1 MCLQHCSPAHAS
13 LKGMAVPQDSCT
25 QMGRRWWPPPG
36 GVQSAAHRKCAVR
49 ARSPAKS
56 SSAKCQD
63 QSQMANLKGQAH
75 SARLKSYTPLFF
87 SPQEGWDDRNPV
99 TKFAPSAF
107 SGLLNRF
114 FCSSWMCFKNDFE
127 KTSKKLRK
135 SWILASQ
142 NFPQIHPKCLQNR
155 CFKKHA
161 IFHGFLLIFG
171 CLLQQPNL
179 KFHAPTQCFVS
190 FSQKSGVRFW
200 HAFLVQK
207 AHQKPFQDETRTL

>member
-1 MCLQHCSPAHAS
+1 MASWRPPASILEAPGS
-13 LKGMAVPQDSCT
+13 IFEAPKLDLEGFSNNFFEIFCQNAKKAKNT
-25 QMGRRWWPPPG
+25 QNACQNKTSITNAPRVGGRRCSPPG
-36 GVQSAAHRKCAVR
+36 GFQSAAHRRCAVR

-75 SARLKSYTPLFF
+75 SAKLRSYTPLFF

-114 FCSSWMCFKNDFE
+114 FCSPRMCFKNDFE

-135 SWILASQ
+135 S
-142 NFPQIHPKCLQNR
+142 
-155 CFKKHA
+155 
-161 IFHGFLLIFG
+161 
-171 CLLQQPNL
+171 
-179 KFHAPTQCFVS
+179 
-190 FSQKSGVRFW
+190 
-200 HAFLVQK
+200 
-207 AHQKPFQDETRTL
+207 

>member
-1 MCLQHCSPAHAS
+1 MWAFISPCAFSNAVLQMQAFNAWQSPNILAH
-13 LKGMAVPQDSCT
+13 KWG
-25 QMGRRWWPPPG
+25 GGGGPPLG
-36 GVQSAAHRKCAVR
+36 GVQSAAHRRCAVR
-49 ARSPAKS
+49 AGSPAKS

-63 QSQMANLKGQAH
+63 QSQMANLKSQAH
-75 SARLKSYTPLFF
+75 SARLRSYTPLFF

-114 FCSSWMCFKNDFE
+114 FCSSRVCFKNDFE

-142 NFPQIHPKCLQNR
+142 NFPKIHPKCLPNR

-161 IFHGFLLIFG
+161 IFH
-171 CLLQQPNL
+171 
-179 KFHAPTQCFVS
+179 
-190 FSQKSGVRFW
+190 
-200 HAFLVQK
+200 
-207 AHQKPFQDETRTL
+207 

>member
-1 MCLQHCSPAHAS
+1 MWGFHFPCAFCNAVLHMQAYKAWRSPNIPAH
-13 LKGMAVPQDSCT
+13 KWGGGGGPPQ
-25 QMGRRWWPPPG
+25 G
-36 GVQSAAHRKCAVR
+36 GVQSAAHRRCAVR

-114 FCSSWMCFKNDFE
+114 FCSPRMCFKNDFE

-135 SWILASQ
+135 S
-142 NFPQIHPKCLQNR
+142 
-155 CFKKHA
+155 
-161 IFHGFLLIFG
+161 
-171 CLLQQPNL
+171 
-179 KFHAPTQCFVS
+179 
-190 FSQKSGVRFW
+190 
-200 HAFLVQK
+200 
-207 AHQKPFQDETRTL
+207 

>member
-1 MCLQHCSPAHAS
+1 MILDGSGIDFSKFSSVFGFMSSKWLLHRHNAKKAKVWANCSQNVGFHFPMCLQHCSPAHAS

-25 QMGRRWWPPPG
+25 QMGRRRWPPPG
-36 GVQSAAHRKCAVR
+36 GVQSAAHRRCAVR
-49 ARSPAKS
+49 AGPPAKS

-114 FCSSWMCFKNDFE
+114 FCSSRVCFKNDFE

-135 SWILASQ
+135 S
-142 NFPQIHPKCLQNR
+142 
-155 CFKKHA
+155 
-161 IFHGFLLIFG
+161 
-171 CLLQQPNL
+171 
-179 KFHAPTQCFVS
+179 
-190 FSQKSGVRFW
+190 
-200 HAFLVQK
+200 
-207 AHQKPFQDETRTL
+207 

>member
-1 MCLQHCSPAHAS
+1 M
-13 LKGMAVPQDSCT
+13 
-25 QMGRRWWPPPG
+25 
-36 GVQSAAHRKCAVR
+36 R
-49 ARSPAKS
+49 AGSPAKS

-114 FCSSWMCFKNDFE
+114 FCSPRVCFKNDFE

-135 SWILASQ
+135 SWIWASQ
-142 NFPQIHPKCLQNR
+142 NLPKILPKRLRKR
-155 CFKKHA
+155 CPNKHV
-161 IFHGFLLIFG
+161 IFQRFLLE
-171 CLLQQPNL
+171 
-179 KFHAPTQCFVS
+179 KASVARAPTSISYWFLQYFLLVGH
-190 FSQKSGVRFW
+190 FSANRFS
-200 HAFLVQK
+200 HAFRV
-207 AHQKPFQDETRTL
+207 

>member
-1 MCLQHCSPAHAS
+1 MAH
-13 LKGMAVPQDSCT
+13 
-25 QMGRRWWPPPG
+25 PG
-36 GVQSAAHRKCAVR
+36 GVQSAAHRRCAVR

-56 SSAKCQD
+56 SSAKCQY
-63 QSQMANLKGQAH
+63 QSQTANLKGQAH

-114 FCSSWMCFKNDFE
+114 FCSSRACFKNVFE

-135 SWILASQ
+135 SWIWASQ
-142 NFPQIHPKCLQNR
+142 NRPKIHPKCLQNR
-155 CFKKHA
+155 NLKKHA

-171 CLLQQPNL
+171 CLLQEPNL

-190 FSQKSGVRFW
+190 FSQPSSVRLW
-200 HAFLVQK
+200 PACLVQK
-207 AHQKPFQDETRTL
+207 TYQKLFQNEARTL